1 MKDETLIAHAVENG
15 VVNDAPLLVTDQ
27 GVAGAAQGHV
37 DHVRSHQPVKEP
49 GRVRA
54 GNLQT
59 PHVGHVEDA
68 GLGAHV
74 PCL

>member
-1 MKDETLIAHAVENG
+1 MKMKPLIAHAVENG
-15 VVNDAPLLVTDQ
+15 VVNDAALLVADQ

-54 GNLQT
+54 VDLQAS
-59 PHVGHVEDA
+59 HVGHVEYA